1 MLKFNLHFSKRSKVK
16 ARRLPGAAKNDAGGY
31 SYAVAEM
38 TMLRRFLILGTENGT
53 YYASEKNLTVENAK
67 TIEKLI
73 KQNPQAVV
81 GEIVSISKEGRSA
94 KNDACLFALAMVAG
108 LADTDGR
115 KAALAALPEVAR
127 TSTHLFTFANYVQ
140 SFRGWGRALR
150 QAVALWYTARDE
162 NKLAVQLTKYQARN
176 GFSHRDLLRL
186 SHPVAKSP
194 AQNVLFKYA
203 VKGVLEDTDGAV
215 QGAAR
220 ETIDTFERLKQEAL
234 ERKLTDA
241 EIAAL
246 VKESRLSIE
255 MVPTALRSA
264 KVYEV
269 LAEQA
274 GLEWLLRNLGNL
286 SRHGVLTAAKNDMVA
301 QVVQRL
307 TNAAEIKKAK
317 LHPVKILAALITYR
331 SGQGFRGDGHWE
343 PVAKVVDALNE
354 AFYESF
360 NIVQATGKRLCLG
373 LDVSGS
379 MAGTL
384 VCGTPG
390 LSAREACAAMA
401 MVTAKVEKD
410 AHFIAFDTKDYAL
423 ALSPKQRLDD
433 IVNVLARTGGGGTD
447 CALPMLWAAN
457 NKVPVDTFVIY
468 TDSQTWS
475 GDTHPIQALNQYR
488 DKTGIDA
495 TLVIVA
501 MATNKFS
508 LGDFEDRRVLNVIG
522 FDTNTPAIIA
532 QFVSGDL

>member
-1 MLKFNLHFSKRSKVK
+1 MLKFNLHFAKRGKTK
-16 ARRLPGAAKNDAGGY
+16 AGKLPGAVRNDAGGY
-31 SYAVAEM
+31 SYAVDEK

-67 TIEKLI
+67 TIEKLL

-81 GEIVSISKEGRSA
+81 EEIVSISKEGRSA

-150 QAVALWYTARDE
+150 QAVALWYTSRDE

-186 SHPVAKSP
+186 SHPVARSEG
-194 AQNVLFKYA
+194 QNALFKYA
-203 VKGVLEDTDGAV
+203 VKGVLSELP
-215 QGAAR
+215 QGPARATIAA
-220 ETIDTFERLKQEAL
+220 FEKLKQEAL
-234 ERKLTDA
+234 ERKLTDT

-301 QVVQRL
+301 QVVYRL
-307 TNAAEIKKAK
+307 TDAAQIKRAR
-317 LHPVKILAALITYR
+317 LHPVKILASLITYR
-331 SGQGFRGDGHWE
+331 SGQGFRGDGHWQ

-360 NIVQATGKRLCLG
+360 NNVQATGKRLCLG

-410 AHFIAFDTKDYAL
+410 AHFIAFDTEDYAL

-447 CALPMLWAAN
+447 CALPILWAAN

-475 GDTHPIQALNQYR
+475 GDTHPVQALNQYR

-495 TLVIVA
+495 TMVIVA

-508 LGDFEDRRVLNVIG
+508 LGDREDRRVLNVIG
-522 FDTNTPAIIA
+522 FDTNTPEIIA
-532 QFVSGDL
+532 QFVRGDL